1 MFVPEILVPGSK
13 SHTIR
18 ALIIAALAE
27 GESRIIGP
35 LRSGDTLSARNMMA
49 QFGAV
54 IWESQDNNG
63 DTIWHVRGIPGFA
76 EVSSIEVN
84 VGNSGTS
91 LYLGSAV
98 AALFSRP
105 VRFDGD
111 ASIRARSAK
120 NLLQA
125 LQELGAELRTP
136 QNEGR
141 DYCCPYTLCGP
152 IRSAKIRLCA
162 PTSQYLSALL
172 LVLPLLKGD
181 AKASSEIYLDLLNEH
196 PYIDMT
202 LGWLRQQGIQ
212 WQNSGYDWY
221 RIPGNQRYRP
231 FEQRIPADFSSAGF
245 LLCAAAITG
254 ARIRLRGLCPNDS
267 QGDARILDFLREMG
281 CSYAW
286 QQQNGQKTGTSYTLE
301 FSGPDGAVLQGGEFD
316 LSQTPDAL
324 PAMAVACA
332 CAAGKSRLY
341 NVAHARNKECDRIAA
356 MAAELQAL
364 GFAVCEQPDGLAF
377 EDGEGGKENFAR
389 NRRAQRQ
396 TRGYGDH
403 RIIMALSLLKL
414 LQPLQPLELDDCAN
428 AAITYPN
435 FFADLAQLFG
445 NTREK

>member
-1 MFVPEILVPGSK
+1 
-13 SHTIR
+13 
-18 ALIIAALAE
+18 
-27 GESRIIGP
+27 
-35 LRSGDTLSARNMMA
+35 MMV
-49 QFGAV
+49 QFGAA

-63 DTIWHVRGIPGFA
+63 NTIWHVCGIPGFA
-76 EVSSIEVN
+76 EVSSIKVN

-111 ASIRARSAK
+111 ASIRARSTK

-125 LQELGAELRTP
+125 LQELGAELQR
-136 QNEGR
+136 EGS

-152 IRSAKIRLCA
+152 IRGAKIRLCA

-181 AKASSEIYLDLLNEH
+181 ANSEIYLDLLNEH

-212 WQNSGYDWY
+212 WQNSGYDWFK
-221 RIPGNQRYRP
+221 IPGNQRYRP
-231 FEQRIPADFSSAGF
+231 FEQRIPSDFSSASF

-267 QGDARILDFLREMG
+267 QGDARVLDFLQEMG

-286 QQQNGQKTGTSYTLE
+286 QQQNGENGQKTGTSYTLE
-301 FSGPDGAVLQGGEFD
+301 FSGPDGAVLQGKELD

-332 CAAGKSRLY
+332 CAVGKSRLY

-364 GFAVCEQPDGLAF
+364 GFSVREQPDGLNFA
-377 EDGEGGKENFAR
+377 GGKNGFI
-389 NRRAQRQ
+389 NRRRAVRQ

-403 RIIMALSLLKL
+403 RIIMALSLLNL
-414 LQPLQPLELDDCAN
+414 LQPLQPLELDDCTN

-445 NTREK
+445 KDHEK

>member
-1 MFVPEILVPGSK
+1 MSSQISEVVVPGSK

-18 ALIIAALAE
+18 ALLIAALAE
-27 GESRIIGP
+27 GESRIICP
-35 LRSGDTLSARNMMA
+35 LRSGDTLSARSMMV
-49 QFGAV
+49 QFGAE
-54 IWESQDNNG
+54 IWEDNSANPV
-63 DTIWHVRGIPGFA
+63 WHVRGIPAARFT
-76 EVSSIEVN
+76 EVSAKAIEID

-120 NLLQA
+120 NLLLA
-125 LQELGAELRTP
+125 LQELGAELRR
-136 QNEGR
+136 EGC

-152 IRSAKIRLCA
+152 IHGANIRLSA

-172 LVLPLLKGD
+172 LVLPLLGSRLQKPD
-181 AKASSEIYLDLLNEH
+181 QAEIYLDLLNEY

-202 LGWLRQQGIQ
+202 LAWLRQQNIE
-212 WQNSGYDWY
+212 WQSSGYDWY
-221 RIPGNQRYRP
+221 RIPGNQHYRP
-231 FEQRIPADFSSAGF
+231 FEQIIPADFSSASF

-254 ARIRLRGLCPNDS
+254 VRIWLRGLRPDDS
-267 QGDARILDFLREMG
+267 QGDARILDFLCEMG
-281 CSYAW
+281 CSYTW
-286 QQQNGQKTGTSYTLE
+286 QQQAEKTGTYILE
-301 FSGPDGAVLQGGEFD
+301 FSGPSGAVLQGNEFD

-332 CAAGKSRLY
+332 CAVGKSRLY

-364 GFAVCEQPDGLAF
+364 GFTVHEQRDGLHF
-377 EDGEGGKENFAR
+377 EGGKENFVGKK
-389 NRRAQRQ
+389 RAQRKAL
-396 TRGYGDH
+396 GYGDH
-403 RIIMALSLLKL
+403 RIIMALSLLNL
-414 LQPLQPLELDDCAN
+414 LGPLQPLELDESGN

-435 FFADLAQLFG
+435 FFADLTHLFG
-445 NTREK
+445 RQNNHAN